1 MPNGKNGYKVT
12 ITPRHK
18 LMELHLRE
26 TWRKRE
32 LVALFVK
39 RDFVSKYKQTILG
52 PLWAVIQPLLTTVV
66 FTFVFGTL
74 AGLPTSDVTSG
85 TASEY
90 LAPAFLFYMAGN
102 ICWTYFS
109 SCLNGTSNTFGANAS
124 IFGKVYFPRLVAPV
138 STVVSNLISFGI
150 QFVMFLVFWGLF
162 RIPALRGGVDYTY
175 HINGYILLIPLLVL
189 QMATLGM
196 GFGLIISSFTTKY
209 RDLAM
214 LVSFGVSLWQYAT
227 PIAYGL
233 SIVSGSQ
240 SLSGMFWV
248 YMLNPMTPIV
258 TAFRYAFF
266 GEGFF
271 SATYY
276 LISWAITLV
285 VFFLGLVVFSRTEKT
300 FMDTI

>member
-1 MPNGKNGYKVT
+1 MPNGKNNYQIT

-18 LMELHLRE
+18 LMELHLKE
-26 TWRKRE
+26 TWKKRE

-52 PLWAVIQPLLTTVV
+52 PLWAIIQPLLTTVV

-74 AGLPTSDVTSG
+74 AGLPTSDVTNG

-109 SCLNGTSNTFGANAS
+109 SCLNGTSNTFGANAG
-124 IFGKVYFPRLVAPV
+124 IFGKVYFPRLVAPI

-150 QFVMFLVFWGLF
+150 QFVMFLVFWGIF
-162 RIPALRGGVDYTY
+162 QIPALRGGVEYTY
-175 HINGYILLIPLLVL
+175 SISGYIVLVPLLILH
-189 QMATLGM
+189 MAILGM

-214 LVSFGVSLWQYAT
+214 LVGFGVSLWQYAT

-233 SIVSGSQ
+233 SLVSGSQ
-240 SLSGMFWV
+240 SLSGMFWL
-248 YMLNPMTPIV
+248 YMLNPMTPII
-258 TAFRYAFF
+258 TTFRYAFF

-271 SATYY
+271 SITYY
-276 LISWAITLV
+276 LISWAITLA
-285 VFFLGLVVFSRTEKT
+285 VFFLGLIVFSRTEKT